1 MVVALG
7 LEMVFFSPR
16 SWQTQQRALGTPEC
30 PSREGGFLLDQP
42 IILSLQS
49 GAQAPENA
57 IQQLLEVCREPGAK
71 LLLRMQGRPWKIS
84 HSGLGYTD
92 K

>member
-7 LEMVFFSPR
+7 LEMGFFPPR

-42 IILSLQS
+42 IILVLQS

-84 HSGLGYTD
+84 HSGLG
-92 K
+92 